1 MSKVQILKQSNSQ
14 LMVQYCGEL
23 IPHQEAPP
31 RPGTMPASNGVLA
44 PTPELAQV
52 VRNPSRHGL
61 SRFQLPRLAALEA
74 AVLLRQ
80 VDDEAPCPRLRHPE
94 RPPRASRPCERQYTT
109 PGCRVSLFEASRG
122 NWVFPRSRCAST
134 STPWQRRS
142 TGLPGGLPDHQLA
155 KIPTGIFP

>member
-14 LMVQYCGEL
+14 LMVQYREEL

-80 VDDEAPCPRLRHPE
+80 VDGEAPMSKAP
-94 RPPRASRPCERQYTT
+94 PPRKAT
-109 PGCRVSLFEASRG
+109 PGKQAL
-122 NWVFPRSRCAST
+122 
-134 STPWQRRS
+134 
-142 TGLPGGLPDHQLA
+142 
-155 KIPTGIFP
+155 